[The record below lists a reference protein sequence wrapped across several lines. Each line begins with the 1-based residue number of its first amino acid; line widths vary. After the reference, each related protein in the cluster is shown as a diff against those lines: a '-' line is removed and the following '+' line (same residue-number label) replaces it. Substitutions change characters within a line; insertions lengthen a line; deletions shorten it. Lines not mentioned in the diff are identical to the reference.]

1 MYLDFFQFQRSPF
14 HVTPDPAFLY
24 ASPGHREALSALIY
38 GVMLRKGFI
47 ALTGEVGMGK
57 TTILRAFLERIDPE
71 QTQVIYLLDANLS
84 FDALLQTMLFEFG
97 AVLDADA
104 FMRVNQLHLI
114 LIDQFRQGRNVV
126 LIVDEAQNMPIETL
140 EGLRVLSNLET
151 ATDKLLQIIFCGQPE
166 FDDMLDQPELRQLKQ
181 RIAVRATVMPLT
193 AAEGIRYIQH
203 RLALAGAADRGI
215 FTPGAIRAIVK
226 EAQGIPR
233 RINILCD
240 NALVTAFGYQ
250 QRRVNASVVRE
261 VIADRKVQTR
271 PRVRRWRWPA
281 VGVAA
286 TVMAAGVFLIWAS
299 DFGFLSEVQRSLAE
313 AQHSLLD
320 RLAGAGSST
329 GTVRSELVEPGAS
342 SMNGSPTESVLHLA
356 KAEDSERIDEVKALR
371 LSPPPVIESAG
382 VPTQVPS
389 IRASNSPAG
398 DLTMPIVAA
407 EQAGKP
413 QWVTRVVKRGDRL
426 IDLVEAVYGG
436 RDERLVQRVQRHNS
450 QIKNSHLI
458 HIGDR
463 LVFPPADNP
472 ESVQ

>member
-1 MYLDFFQFQRSPF
+1 MYLDFFQLQRSPF

-57 TTILRAFLERIDPE
+57 TTILRTFLERIEPE
-71 QTQVIYLLDANLS
+71 QTQVIYLLDANIS
-84 FDALLQTMLFEFG
+84 FDALLQTMLLEFG
-97 AVLDADA
+97 AVLDAEYA

-166 FDDMLDQPELRQLKQ
+166 FDDKLDRSELRQLKQ

-193 AAEGIRYIQH
+193 EAEGIRYIQH
-203 RLALAGAADRGI
+203 RLALAGAIDRVI
-215 FTPGAIRAIVK
+215 FTQGAIKTILK
-226 EAQGIPR
+226 EARGIPR

-250 QRRVNASVVRE
+250 QRRVKASVVRE

-286 TVMAAGVFLIWAS
+286 TVVTAGVFLSGAS
-299 DFGFLSEVQRSLAE
+299 DFGFLSEVQRSPVE
-313 AQHSLLD
+313 ALRPLLQWPPPTAD
-320 RLAGAGSST
+320 STAAPTQTMLPLVPSTPTGGAVGQT
-329 GTVRSELVEPGAS
+329 AAVEPVA
-342 SMNGSPTESVLHLA
+342 
-356 KAEDSERIDEVKALR
+356 VKAGE
-371 LSPPPVIESAG
+371 PEPVS
-382 VPTQVPS
+382 
-389 IRASNSPAG
+389 
-398 DLTMPIVAA
+398 
-407 EQAGKP
+407 
-413 QWVTRVVKRGDRL
+413 RVVKPGDRL
-426 IDLVEAVYGG
+426 IDLVETVYGG
-436 RDERLVQRVQRHNS
+436 RDERLVQWVQRHNP
-450 QIKNSHLI
+450 QIKNSHRI
-458 HIGDR
+458 HVGDR
-463 LVFPPADNP
+463 LVFPPADR
-472 ESVQ
+472 

>member
-1 MYLDFFQFQRSPF
+1 MYLDFFQLQRSPF

-57 TTILRAFLERIDPE
+57 TTILRTFLERIESE
-71 QTQVIYLLDANLS
+71 QTQVIYLLDANIS
-84 FDALLQTMLFEFG
+84 FDALLQTMLLEFG
-97 AVLDADA
+97 AVLDAEYA

-126 LIVDEAQNMPIETL
+126 LIVDEAQNMPVETL
-140 EGLRVLSNLET
+140 EGLCVLSNLET

-166 FDDMLDQPELRQLKQ
+166 FDDKLDQPELRQLKQ

-203 RLALAGAADRGI
+203 RLALAGAIDRVI
-215 FTPGAIRAIVK
+215 FTHGAIKKIVK
-226 EAQGIPR
+226 EARGIPR

-250 QRRVNASVVRE
+250 ERQVKESVVRE

-286 TVMAAGVFLIWAS
+286 TIMAAGVFLSGAS
-299 DFGFLSEVQRSLAE
+299 DFGFLSEMQRGSVE
-313 AQHSLLD
+313 ALRPLLP
-320 RLAGAGSST
+320 RTFASGSRTARGEAVES
-329 GTVRSELVEPGAS
+329 RSS
-342 SMNGSPTESVLHLA
+342 SMNGPSTSGPVEELGQTDEAKALLQSPPAPVTESAAVLAQVTSTLG
-356 KAEDSERIDEVKALR
+356 SN
-371 LSPPPVIESAG
+371 SSAG
-382 VPTQVPS
+382 
-389 IRASNSPAG
+389 
-398 DLTMPIVAA
+398 DVAA
-407 EQAGKP
+407 QITAADKAGKP
-413 QWVTRVVKRGDRL
+413 EWVTRVVKPGDRL
-426 IDLVEAVYGG
+426 IDLVGAIYGG
-436 RDERLVQRVQRHNS
+436 RDERLVQWVQRHNA
-450 QIKNSHLI
+450 QIKNSHII

-463 LVFPPADNP
+463 LVFPPVDRQ
-472 ESVQ
+472 ELGR